1 MVNWRECVWRI
12 KIRFLCVGRGCKK
25 ITTLFFLLDFYLM
38 NIEIFAW
45 RIIYFAMNKGVAYE
59 SRRNE
64 RDTATGD

>member
-1 MVNWRECVWRI
+1 MFGGLKSDFCVWDG
-12 KIRFLCVGRGCKK
+12 VVKK
-25 ITTLFFLLDFYLM
+25 LQPCIFLLDFYLM

-45 RIIYFAMNKGVAYE
+45 RIIYFATNKGVAYE